1 MDITDLQK
9 DILKEIGN
17 VGIGNAATALSNMI
31 NKEVKIALPSLEI
44 IPLEQFLSNE
54 SENILVSICKISG
67 ELLGSIVICFNKET
81 AFPLVDMM
89 MMQEVGVTKKID
101 DMTVSAFK
109 ELINVIGGAYL
120 DSLSSMFNFR
130 LMPMPPSFAYGKIIS
145 IRDGIIKDLPE
156 GSSEVM
162 SVKTKFMINNDIIFG
177 DFFIVLNNESLKQIL
192 DSIDNVFV
200 D

>member
-1 MDITDLQK
+1 MEISELQK
-9 DILKEIGN
+9 DILKEVGN

-31 NKEVKIALPSLEI
+31 NKKVNIALPSLEI
-44 IPLEQFLSNE
+44 IPIDKFLSDT

-67 ELLGSIVICFNKET
+67 ELLGSIVICFDKKT

-89 MMQEVGVTKKID
+89 MMQEVGITKKID

-130 LMPMPPSFAYGKIIS
+130 LMPMPPSFSYGKIIA
-145 IRDGIIKDLPE
+145 IRDGIIRELPE

-162 SVKTKFMINNDIIFG
+162 SVKTKFMINDDVIFG
-177 DFFIVLNNESLKQIL
+177 DFFIVLNDKSLEQIL
-192 DSIDNVFV
+192 KSIDNVYV
-200 D
+200 N